1 MEEAERM
8 KQMKGEATKIE
19 ENKEEGNNEG
29 KTKNKK
35 KCC

>member
-1 MEEAERM
+1 M
-8 KQMKGEATKIE
+8 KQMKVEATKIE

-29 KTKNKK
+29 KTKIKNKK